1 MKLAAVLLAAGSGT
15 RFGSDK
21 LLVQIGGQPVWWHSF
36 QALLQQPDIQQIIVV
51 CSESNFAEIRERIA
65 GRAEVILGGDT
76 RTASSLAGLWRAAQL
91 KCESVLFHDAAR
103 PFVPKEVITRV
114 ISAIESGKAVAAAVP
129 VVDTIK
135 ECSVELAYQVIN
147 HLDRTKLWAMQ
158 TPQGGPIHWFSEA
171 FTKVNEATTDDLE
184 LLGKAGFETHV
195 VLGDPINFKIT
206 TPEDAIRAQSLMN
219 RENRTGLGYDI
230 HRFSTEVDR
239 PCWLG
244 GVLFEN
250 ETGLD
255 GHSDADVV
263 LHAVVDALLG
273 AICAGDIGQLFPN
286 DDPTNKNRASSD
298 FLEAA
303 RDKVRSEGWRINHI
317 DIAIQ
322 AEKPKIMPR
331 ALDIRK
337 RIAEILDID
346 SSRVSIKAT
355 TNEGLGAIGRGEGIA
370 TFATASVAR

>member
-21 LLVQIGGQPVWWHSF
+21 LLFPLGGQPVWWHSY
-36 QALLQQPDIQQIIVV
+36 QALLLNPEIQQIIVV
-51 CSESNFAEIRERIA
+51 CSESNFQEIRERIA

-103 PFVPKEVITRV
+103 PFVSQEVIRRV
-114 ISAIESGKAVAAAVP
+114 ILAIEGGKAVAAAIP

-135 ECSVELAYQVIN
+135 ECSVELAHQVMS
-147 HLDRTKLWAMQ
+147 HLDRSKLWAMQ
-158 TPQGGPIHWFSEA
+158 TPQGGPLHWFSEA
-171 FTKVNEATTDDLE
+171 FSKIQESATDDLE

-219 RENRTGLGYDI
+219 RENRTGLGYDV
-230 HRFSTEVDR
+230 HRFSEDPAR
-239 PCWLG
+239 PLWLG
-244 GVLFEN
+244 GVHFPGEI
-250 ETGLD
+250 GLE

-286 DDPTNKNRASSD
+286 DDPSNKDRASSD

-303 RDKVRSEGWRINHI
+303 KVRVREEGWRINHI

-331 ALDIRK
+331 SSEIRS
-337 RIAEILDID
+337 RIAEILDLEPNRI
-346 SSRVSIKAT
+346 SVKAT

-370 TFATASVAR
+370 TFATASLAR

>member
-21 LLVQIGGQPVWWHSF
+21 LLFPLGGQPVWWHSF
-36 QALLQQPDIQQIIVV
+36 QALLQNPEIQQIIVV
-51 CSESNFAEIRERIA
+51 CSESNFQEIRERIA
-65 GRAEVILGGDT
+65 GRAEVILGGET

-91 KCESVLFHDAAR
+91 KCESILFHDAAR
-103 PFVPKEVITRV
+103 PFVSQDVIGRV
-114 ISAIESGKAVAAAVP
+114 ISAIEGGKAVAAAVP

-135 ECSVELAYQVIN
+135 ECSVELAQQVLS
-147 HLDRTKLWAMQ
+147 HLDRSRLWAMQ
-158 TPQGGPIHWFSEA
+158 TPQGGPLHWFSEA
-171 FTKVNEATTDDLE
+171 FSKVQESATDDLE

-206 TPEDAIRAQSLMN
+206 TAEDAIRAQSLMN

-230 HRFSTEVDR
+230 HRFSEDPNR
-239 PCWLG
+239 PLWLG
-244 GVLFEN
+244 GILFPN
-250 ETGLD
+250 EIGLE

-273 AICAGDIGQLFPN
+273 SICAGDIGQLFPN
-286 DDPTNKNRASSD
+286 DDPINKNRPSTD

-303 RDKVRSEGWRINHI
+303 RNRVREEGWRINHI

-331 ALDIRK
+331 SEEIRAK
-337 RIAEILDID
+337 IAEVLDLEPNRI
-346 SSRVSIKAT
+346 SVKAT
-355 TNEGLGAIGRGEGIA
+355 TNEGLGAIGRAEGIA

>member
-21 LLVQIGGQPVWWHSF
+21 LLFPLGGQPVWWHSF
-36 QALLQQPDIQQIIVV
+36 QALLQNPEIQQIIVV
-51 CSESNFAEIRERIA
+51 CSESNFQEIRERIA

-103 PFVPKEVITRV
+103 PFVSQEVIRRV
-114 ISAIESGKAVAAAVP
+114 ISAIEGGKAVAAAVP

-135 ECSVELAYQVIN
+135 ECSVELAHQVMS
-147 HLDRTKLWAMQ
+147 HLDRSKLWAMQ
-158 TPQGGPIHWFSEA
+158 TPQGGPLHWFSEA
-171 FTKVNEATTDDLE
+171 FSKVQESATDDLE

-206 TPEDAIRAQSLMN
+206 TAEDAIRAQSLMN
-219 RENRTGLGYDI
+219 RENRTGLGYDV
-230 HRFSTEVDR
+230 HRFSDDPAR
-239 PCWLG
+239 PMWLG
-244 GVLFEN
+244 GVHFPGEI
-250 ETGLD
+250 GLE

-286 DDPTNKNRASSD
+286 DDPANKNRASSE

-303 RDKVRSEGWRINHI
+303 RNRVREEGWRINHI

-322 AEKPKIMPR
+322 AEKPKVMPR
-331 ALDIRK
+331 STEIRA
-337 RIAEILDID
+337 RIAEILDLEP
-346 SSRVSIKAT
+346 SRISVKAT

-370 TFATASVAR
+370 TFATASLAR

>member
-1 MKLAAVLLAAGSGT
+1 MTANIRIGQGFDIHAHVDDPSRKL
-15 RFGSDK
+15 
-21 LLVQIGGQPVWWHSF
+21 
-36 QALLQQPDIQQIIVV
+36 
-51 CSESNFAEIRERIA
+51 
-65 GRAEVILGGDT
+65 ILGGV
-76 RTASSLAGLWRAAQL
+76 
-91 KCESVLFHDAAR
+91 EFPNAR
-103 PFVPKEVITRV
+103 P
-114 ISAIESGKAVAAAVP
+114 
-129 VVDTIK
+129 
-135 ECSVELAYQVIN
+135 LA
-147 HLDRTKLWAMQ
+147 
-158 TPQGGPIHWFSEA
+158 
-171 FTKVNEATTDDLE
+171 
-184 LLGKAGFETHV
+184 
-195 VLGDPINFKIT
+195 
-206 TPEDAIRAQSLMN
+206 
-219 RENRTGLGYDI
+219 
-230 HRFSTEVDR
+230 
-239 PCWLG
+239 
-244 GVLFEN
+244 
-250 ETGLD
+250 

-286 DDPTNKNRASSD
+286 DDPTNKNRASSE

-346 SSRVSIKAT
+346 PSRVSIKAT